1 MTTRAPSSPAFNRHA
16 ASYDATRRGL
26 IPCFD
31 ALYGAAFEM
40 IADWRGGGAGPLRAL
55 DLGAGTGLFS
65 AMLLERYPGSAIRLL
80 DASEA
85 MLEQARE
92 RFAGHPAISFA
103 LGDMAT
109 ADISGPWDLVI
120 SALAIH
126 HLEDNAK
133 QALFRRIHAG
143 LRPGGLFVNAEQVL
157 GPTPRPKTATPASG
171 SNRSVRRACRKPRSP
186 RRRSGC
192 ITIAALRSRANSP
205 GCARPASAMSIAAS
219 KPGALRFS
227 AAGREGATVWRRRK
241 AQSGCRSG
249 STPASIPSSVGR
261 FRSTCV

>member
-1 MTTRAPSSPAFNRHA
+1 MTAQTPSAPAFNRDA

-31 ALYGAAFEM
+31 AFYGAAFEM
-40 IADWRGGGAGPLRAL
+40 IADWRGGDAGPLRVL
-55 DLGAGTGLFS
+55 DLGAGTGLFT
-65 AMLLERYPGSAIRLL
+65 AMLLERYPGAAIRLL
-80 DASEA
+80 DASQT

-126 HLEDNAK
+126 HLDDNAK

-157 GPTPRPKTATPASG
+157 GPTPEAESRYA
-171 SNRSVRRACRKPRSP
+171 RLWLEQVR
-186 RRRSGC
+186 
-192 ITIAALRSRANSP
+192 
-205 GCARPASAMSIAAS
+205 
-219 KPGALRFS
+219 
-227 AAGREGATVWRRRK
+227 AAGVPEAEIAKAQERMRHDRCATVEDQLAWMREAGFRDVDCSFKAWRF
-241 AQSGCRSG
+241 AVLG
-249 STPASIPSSVGR
+249 GR
-261 FRSTCV
+261 A